1 MKGTLRRNLPPLFQ
15 RKRRRKSVFGVFH
28 TWAFKALFVIVVA
41 VWTVGMF
48 VVCSRYSRLIEIP
61 AATRRMLPISPY
73 SVKNAPENVPIRVM
87 NITKGGY
94 ESPLLIFTCERANYL
109 SKTLDNVYSSIS
121 RQCKF
126 GCPIIVSEDGE
137 HEEIRKTVLSY
148 KEKFEAI
155 GIPLVHIHHKL
166 QNQLGIRRP
175 SKPTSAYVALARH
188 YDWALSQVFDG
199 KAGDS
204 SFSLPFR
211 VVILEEDI
219 QVAPDF
225 FSYMES
231 TSSQLDKDST
241 LYAVSAFNDNGHVEN
256 GDPKRLLRSD
266 FFPGLGWMM
275 TRDFWKDELQSRWAP
290 DGYWDDWLRDPK
302 QRKGRQV
309 IRPEVSRTYHFGSKG
324 GTSGN
329 QFGSILERVKLN
341 ERPIRWEMEDLSYLE
356 YSVYKKQ
363 YTELVTSSKLVNTLD
378 EAEQI
383 SKTGN
388 VRIEYD
394 NFSHFHELAEK
405 IGIMD
410 DEKAMVPR
418 TAYQGIV
425 EKRQGSNLLFLTPKG
440 GFVGY

>member
-1 MKGTLRRNLPPLFQ
+1 MAIDTTTTE
-15 RKRRRKSVFGVFH
+15 RRRHQRSTYSFETRAISCLVIILWGWMVFF
-28 TWAFKALFVIVVA
+28 LA
-41 VWTVGMF
+41 VYLSYFRTI
-48 VVCSRYSRLIEIP
+48 LI
-61 AATRRMLPISPY
+61 R
-73 SVKNAPENVPIRVM
+73 KN
-87 NITKGGY
+87 NIIDSGG
-94 ESPLLIFTCERANYL
+94 SPLLIFTCERANYL

-225 FSYMES
+225 FPYMES
-231 TSSQLDKDST
+231 ASSQLDKDST